1 MKAKKIREF
10 QASTLVEML
19 VVIVVSGVLFLVL
32 FDGVDL
38 VRRYTNR
45 LNRGLST
52 GNALLDNFQQ
62 MDHLFRTSDSV
73 LFVEEAFHFYR
84 DGERFALGAVQDSL
98 WLCSRENGQDTLFRG
113 VEECRVIPVT
123 GGSLALVDS
132 LGIRFRYRGKELYF
146 LFAGENKAEEDWE
159 RRAMDLENQFKKE
172 YDDDVE

>member
-1 MKAKKIREF
+1 MKTKKIHEF
-10 QASTLVEML
+10 RASTLVEML

-45 LNRGLST
+45 LNRGLSA
-52 GNALLDNFQQ
+52 GNVLLDNFQQ
-62 MDHLFRTSDSV
+62 M
-73 LFVEEAFHFYR
+73 AFHFYR
-84 DGERFALGAVQDSL
+84 DGERFALGTVQDSL

-113 VEECRVIPVT
+113 VEECRVIPSA
-123 GGSLALVDS
+123 GYLARVDS

-159 RRAMDLENQFKKE
+159 RRATGLENQFKEE
-172 YDDDVE
+172 YDDDME